1 VALLARMFGAKC
13 RQDEAFFPS
22 VAVVVP
28 VYNEEEVVRAKIE
41 NILALDYPADKLSVW
56 IGSDCSTDATHDIVR
71 KLASPRVSLWI
82 AGKRGGKTEVLN
94 HLVPRLS
101 ADVILFTDANTM
113 HKTDCLRKMVR
124 SYADPR
130 VGAVAGLIR
139 HRSTNPELGEV
150 MYRSFE
156 CGQNTTSPCCTA
168 RSRLSAG
175 FIPCA
180 GVCFGPCRLTPTQT
194 TTF

>member
-1 VALLARMFGAKC
+1 M
-13 RQDEAFFPS
+13 
-22 VAVVVP
+22 
-28 VYNEEEVVRAKIE
+28 
-41 NILALDYPADKLSVW
+41 
-56 IGSDCSTDATHDIVR
+56 
-71 KLASPRVSLWI
+71 
-82 AGKRGGKTEVLN
+82 LN
-94 HLVPRLS
+94 HLAPRLS

-150 MYRSFE
+150 MYLFTSSAAK
-156 CGQNTTSPCCTA
+156 NTTSPCCTA

-180 GVCFGPCRLTPTQT
+180 GVCFGPCRLTPYSNDDVLIPMNVIRQKRRVVFDQEAVSEEDMTDRIGREFARRIRIGAGNFQA
-194 TTF
+194 FFWPSIFSAAPGLAVVLLFFP